1 MNKTEFLEELSKKL
15 SGLPKQDIEERLSF
29 YSEMIDDRMEEGLAE
44 ENAVAE
50 IGSPDSIAS
59 QITSETPLSK
69 IVKENIKTRDKRK
82 PWEII
87 LLILGFPVWF
97 PLLISFF
104 AVCLSLYIVL
114 WSLVITVYALAL
126 SFGVSALACVAAA
139 VLLFIN
145 GRTATGIVAIGSSL
159 ILAGL
164 CILMVILS
172 VLTTKGMIG
181 LTKKIPFWIK
191 SMFVGKEKK

>member
-1 MNKTEFLEELSKKL
+1 MNKTEFLEELRKKL

-104 AVCLSLYIVL
+104 AVCLSLY
-114 WSLVITVYALAL
+114 S
-126 SFGVSALACVAAA
+126 
-139 VLLFIN
+139 
-145 GRTATGIVAIGSSL
+145 
-159 ILAGL
+159 
-164 CILMVILS
+164 
-172 VLTTKGMIG
+172 
-181 LTKKIPFWIK
+181 P
-191 SMFVGKEKK
+191 